1 MIFVNLLKCNDCTI
15 KRVFFVQMPVIKRF
29 NNSVLRINFKDHAP
43 PHFHIVMND
52 GRDVWVKIDT
62 LEIIH
67 GKIAQ
72 REIAEALAW
81 AATQHSFLLAKFEE
95 LQE

>member
-1 MIFVNLLKCNDCTI
+1 
-15 KRVFFVQMPVIKRF
+15 MPVIKRF
-29 NNSVLRINFKDHAP
+29 NNCVLRINFKDHAP

-52 GRDVWVKIDT
+52 GREVWVKIDT

-72 REIAEALAW
+72 REITEAMTW
-81 AATQHSFLLAKFEE
+81 AATQCVFLLAKFEE

>member
-1 MIFVNLLKCNDCTI
+1 
-15 KRVFFVQMPVIKRF
+15 MPVIKRF
-29 NNSVLRINFKDHAP
+29 HNCALRINFKDHAP

-52 GRDVWVKIDT
+52 GREVWVKIDT
-62 LEIIH
+62 LEIIR

-72 REIAEALAW
+72 REIADALAW
-81 AATQHSFLLAKFEE
+81 AATQHSFLSAKFEE